1 MTKPKLLTLA
11 LTCLLWNLNSNA
23 ELKVRFANDVAADK
37 ASLKPSLEKTAN
49 DFWFAEEQYWKVVPA
64 DHELEIDFSL
74 VSTDHVAQTRQNR
87 INFNVYTA
95 PKDMGVTLKHEVA
108 HVFFNRYCPG
118 LTDPFA
124 QELFAYWRSDDYLRL
139 LYGQKQLFAKA
150 DAFRELKQNSPFGNS
165 KAISVARLIN
175 ELVKKDQEAELKNW
189 FTDVFKQCQDSA
201 FLKKQFALAGE
212 FINRLQGNQ
221 VNQSNTNDYGF
232 LVFDSLANE
241 SLYSEGNWQKKQTV
255 GSTLKPLAVSFFK
268 DIKTVKA
275 PKKTVEWECGK
286 SAQPKWDYKK
296 ALNYSCN
303 GFFLDTK
310 MKPGEMSSYTHTLNA
325 LTNSSY
331 QPEWLNMADAI
342 GLWPTIQLD
351 LLDLAKVYDYILET
365 NPNTIS
371 ILKQTP
377 IAGTLSESKEA
388 DWFIQHGISLKSGT
402 TTQLDLSIEKGF
414 LVAVFNTGSAPKI
427 AVLYRAGNRPI
438 DLLPE
443 LKAKIEKYIS
453 YVDSPAQVQVL
464 SSFQLNSVDVS
475 CPTILLKNGAATSTV
490 GKLDLQN
497 MKSAK
502 TRLGCA
508 GAPFEV
514 SAKDQISRKLYGDLT
529 FRSGTANAPL
539 DQARSEKNAR
549 ARRGSELVLHT
560 SEWHY
565 LRSVYF
571 SESGNYRQELKK
583 AMLLVF
589 KNNLTFWKSKKEPI
603 CDTTI
608 CQVFNLHYEQIKPDQ
623 KKQVDDLI
631 LEIGSSHLGA
641 KNWLEF
647 SLGGTDEW
655 TQSVT
660 LKNISEYLKTAVPAD
675 LSGTKTGDEFTFDA
689 NGQKISV
696 SCEKLRTYFKLRSC
710 PDAITSL
717 NTENAEFKGRGEG
730 HERGMDLTVAN
741 QLAIQGFNFDQI
753 IEAFYKLKILK

>member
-1 MTKPKLLTLA
+1 MKPRLLTLA

-49 DFWFAEEQYWKVVPA
+49 DFWFAEEQYWKMIPA

-95 PKDMGVTLKHEVA
+95 PKDIGVTLKHEVA
-108 HVFFNRYCPG
+108 HVFFNRYCPN

-139 LYGQKQLFAKA
+139 LYGQKQLFAKS
-150 DAFRELKQNSPFGNS
+150 DAFRELKQNSSFNTS

-175 ELVKKDQEAELKNW
+175 ELLKKDQEAELKNW
-189 FTDVFKQCQDSA
+189 FTDIFKQCQDSA
-201 FLKKQFALAGE
+201 FLKKQSTLAGE

-221 VNQSNTNDYGF
+221 VNQSNTNDFGF

-241 SLYSEGNWQKKQTV
+241 TIYSEGNWKKKQTV
-255 GSTLKPLAVSFFK
+255 GSTLKPLTVSFFK
-268 DIKTVKA
+268 DIKTEKS

-286 SAQPKWDYKK
+286 AVRTKWDYKK
-296 ALNYSCN
+296 ALNHSCN

-310 MKPGEMSSYTHTLNA
+310 IKVEEMNSYTYTLNA

-331 QPEWLNMADAI
+331 QSEWLNMADTI
-342 GLWPTIQLD
+342 GLWPTIKLD

-365 NPNTIS
+365 NPSTIAT
-371 ILKQTP
+371 LKQTP
-377 IAGTLSESKEA
+377 AAGTLSESKEA
-388 DWFIQHGISLKSGT
+388 AWFIQHGISLKSGT

-414 LVAVFNTGSAPKI
+414 LVAVFNVESAPKI

-443 LKAKIEKYIS
+443 LKSKIEKYVT

-475 CPTILLKNGAATSTV
+475 CPTILLKNGAATSV
-490 GKLDLQN
+490 SGKLDLQ
-497 MKSAK
+497 KLKVSK
-502 TRLGCA
+502 GRFGCA
-508 GAPFEV
+508 GAPFDV
-514 SAKDQISRKLYGDLT
+514 SAKDQVSRKLYGDLS
-529 FRSGTANAPL
+529 FRNGTAIAVL

-549 ARRGSELVLHT
+549 ARRGSELVLNT

-565 LRSVYF
+565 LRSVAF

-589 KNNLTFWKSKKEPI
+589 KNNLSFWKSKNAPI

-608 CQVFNLHYEQIKPDQ
+608 CQVFNLNYEQMKSDQ

-655 TQSVT
+655 TQTVT
-660 LKNISEYLKTAVPAD
+660 YQNVAEYLKIAVAAD
-675 LSGTKTGDEFTFDA
+675 LSGTKTGDEFIFEIA
-689 NGQKISV
+689 GQKITT

-710 PDAITSL
+710 PDVITSL
-717 NTENAEFKGRGEG
+717 DASSAQFAGKGEG
-730 HERGMDLTVAN
+730 HERGMDLTAAN